1 MSAQDDEDDEDEE
14 PWQPEPIWF
23 LIYYDD
29 EPLPGDNPPTPYD
42 YDDDDP
48 LEEDEWPLRG

>member
-1 MSAQDDEDDEDEE
+1 LSAQDDEDDEDEE